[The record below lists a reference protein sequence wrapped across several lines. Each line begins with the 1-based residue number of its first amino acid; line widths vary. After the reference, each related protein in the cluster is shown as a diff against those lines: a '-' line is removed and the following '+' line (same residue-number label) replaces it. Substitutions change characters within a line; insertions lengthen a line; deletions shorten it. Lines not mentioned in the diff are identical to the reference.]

1 MSAVNYRFFTA
12 ILSGFLGMGWL
23 LSSGL
28 MVQEPADNTADII
41 SRLNDRRF
49 STRNAATA
57 ELTERG
63 ISIVRPL
70 LEKAYELGPETLWR
84 ATRIVEAIGLA
95 GDEDTFVKCA
105 AILKT
110 FSSHRQIDQNLATM
124 EMIWKSGQTKRA
136 AEKLKKLGAVVSL
149 TEMDGDQEQ
158 FFQGVI
164 FANGIVEEER
174 LSDLEP
180 VDPNAKTP
188 VPVKLA
194 PDEVLRK
201 VDTILASSLTDNYQI
216 AFPTKDKKEQRQ
228 TDATRELFLEQ
239 QIMRRRVMFAN
250 GLMVNNEFG
259 DSVMLGKEWTGTPA
273 DFRAVATINDVKT
286 IAFAD
291 MELTPDY
298 LEPLQRMNSL
308 VRLRLERVKLDQK
321 ALDQLA
327 RIKTLGA
334 VELLNAKLTDE
345 LFAALTMLVSLNE
358 LTVEADAESQLA
370 FWKNVADL
378 PSVSSLVLKRMEI
391 KDEYFE
397 TIEKVPSLAAVMLE
411 GCQFNIKKFK
421 EFKQQHPEFT
431 FDFIPRAYL
440 GVRADFAAGNSN
452 NIAPC
457 RIGEVVPGTGSDL
470 AGMKIGDVVK
480 FIAGQEINAFE
491 DLRLVVAQ
499 FKPDDVVEVVVDRDG
514 ERIPLKIKLGDR
526 SKAQE

>member
-1 MSAVNYRFFTA
+1 
-12 ILSGFLGMGWL
+12 
-23 LSSGL
+23 
-28 MVQEPADNTADII
+28 
-41 SRLNDRRF
+41 
-49 STRNAATA
+49 
-57 ELTERG
+57 
-63 ISIVRPL
+63 
-70 LEKAYELGPETLWR
+70 
-84 ATRIVEAIGLA
+84 
-95 GDEDTFVKCA
+95 
-105 AILKT
+105 
-110 FSSHRQIDQNLATM
+110 
-124 EMIWKSGQTKRA
+124 
-136 AEKLKKLGAVVSL
+136 
-149 TEMDGDQEQ
+149 
-158 FFQGVI
+158 
-164 FANGIVEEER
+164 
-174 LSDLEP
+174 
-180 VDPNAKTP
+180 
-188 VPVKLA
+188 LA
-194 PDEVLRK
+194 PDEVLGK

-216 AFPTKDKKEQRQ
+216 AFPTKEKKEQRQ

-259 DSVMLGKEWTGTPA
+259 DSVMLGKEWTGTPD

-308 VRLRLERVKLDQK
+308 VRLRIERVKLDQK

-345 LFAALTMLVSLNE
+345 LFAALTMLISLNE